1 MCLEGAS
8 RAGAALLQ
16 TIADERLRAYY
27 VWLPMLPPD
36 DVRAAEQAAA
46 RFAEPRARH
55 YWDAGRQL
63 SERLGAALGVD
74 PAWDLY
80 LTYAPGRADIASPRF
95 WMHQLPIEQ
104 GTRLDGD
111 LWRRRIGELLR
122 GESC

>member
-55 YWDAGRQL
+55 YWDGEKRLAR
-63 SERLGAALGVD
+63 RLGQALGVD
-74 PAWDLY
+74 PAWDIY
-80 LTYAPGRADIASPRF
+80 LAHASGDVDVLAPRF
-95 WMHQLPIEQ
+95 WMHQLPIEH
-104 GTRLDGD
+104 GTRLDAD
-111 LWRRRIGELLR
+111 IWRQQLQQLLELGR
-122 GESC
+122 